1 VVVHR
6 AAALCVP
13 WGRSERAPPRVVGGI
28 VVSELPP
35 TTPAPGVVVV
45 VARPKLLVVGACGH
59 HGGSRVSGGG
69 RQLALA
75 IAKGPSH
82 QLGAPAVSKWLLMP
96 MGDAPGA
103 PPLSWENNL

>member
-1 VVVHR
+1 
-6 AAALCVP
+6 VP

-59 HGGSRVSGGG
+59 GGSRGSGGG

-75 IAKGPSH
+75 IAKAPSH
-82 QLGAPAVSKWLLMP
+82 QWGAPAVSKWLLMP
-96 MGDAPGA
+96 MGGCPWSSPTELGKQFMTDFVHFMTQ
-103 PPLSWENNL
+103 